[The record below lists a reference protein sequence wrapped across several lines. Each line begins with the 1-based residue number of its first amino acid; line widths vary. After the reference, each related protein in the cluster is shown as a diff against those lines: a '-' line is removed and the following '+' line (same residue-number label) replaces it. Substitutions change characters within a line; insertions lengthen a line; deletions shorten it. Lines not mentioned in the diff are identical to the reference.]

1 MTGLEG
7 FSDWVLALLPRFFL
21 YPGGVWLLVALV
33 GLRFAGGGKAS
44 LRPATLITDL
54 LKASLP
60 ALSVAW
66 AVISLLPLPG
76 ASVLGAPIDR
86 LTLAAIILTS
96 LVLDAAPDWK
106 EVAISVG
113 MALAVLSPL
122 AGESGLLSE
131 ARSWEVSSAL
141 SMVCVAVGLVALSS
155 RVGRDLPGAVR
166 WLAWLGLGLAPV
178 LAGWGEPFLPGI
190 YWTSLVYAAAIAI
203 FAVAGR
209 FTSILGPDKDLR
221 LVTLTWGVATLSLLA
236 ALLGY

>member
-7 FSDWVLALLPRFFL
+7 FSDWVLALLPRLFL

-33 GLRFAGGGKAS
+33 GLRVAIGGKAS
-44 LRPATLITDL
+44 LRPATFITDL

-66 AVISLLPLPG
+66 AAISLLPLPG
-76 ASVLGAPIDR
+76 ASPLGAHIDR
-86 LTLAAIILTS
+86 LALAAIILTS
-96 LVLDAAPDWK
+96 MALDATPDWK

-122 AGESGLLSE
+122 ARESGLLSE
-131 ARSWEVSSAL
+131 ARSWEVASAL
-141 SMVCVAVGLVALSS
+141 SMVCVAVGLVALSGG
-155 RVGRDLPGAVR
+155 VGRDLPGAVR
-166 WLAWLGLGLAPV
+166 WLAWLGLGFAPV
-178 LAGWGEPFLPGI
+178 LAGWGEPLLPGI
-190 YWTSLVYAAAIAI
+190 YWTSLIYATAIAI

-209 FTSILGPDKDLR
+209 FTSIYAPAKDLR
-221 LVTLTWGVATLSLLA
+221 LVTLTWGVSTLSLVA